1 MKEKNIKF
9 YSHILSRDINILISG
24 HWGYPILMFPTSM
37 GDYLQNK
44 EFGLLDTVD
53 DLVDAGKIKLY
64 NIETIDFQSF
74 YAKHLPAQTK
84 IYNFNL
90 YTQFLKEELVPAI
103 QIECSVHRIAVAG
116 CSFGGYHC
124 TNFAFK
130 NPNLVAH
137 LFSMSGAFSIKSF
150 MKNHYDDNVYFNE
163 PMDFMNHVE
172 SWKYNHMNIVLG
184 TSDGDICR
192 DDNLK
197 MSRLLANKS
206 INHWYDEKPWASH
219 DWPLWKLMF
228 SEYVRKMPLH
238 I

>member
-9 YSHILSRDINILISG
+9 YSHILRRDINILISG
-24 HWGYPILMFPTSM
+24 HLGYPILMFPTSM
-37 GDYLQNK
+37 GGYLQNK

-64 NIETIDFQSF
+64 NVETIDFQSF
-74 YAKHLPAQTK
+74 YAKDLPAQAK
-84 IYNFNL
+84 IYNYNL

-103 QIECSVHRIAVAG
+103 QIECGVHRIAVAG

-130 NPNLVAH
+130 NPDLVAH

-150 MKNHYDDNVYFNE
+150 IKNHYDDNVYFNE

-172 SWKYNHMNIVLG
+172 SWKFKHMNIVLG

-192 DDNLK
+192 EDNLQ
-197 MSRLLANKS
+197 MSILLSNKG
-206 INHWYDEKPWASH
+206 INHIYDEKRWASH
-219 DWPLWKLMF
+219 DWPLWKIMF
-228 SEYVRKMPLH
+228 SEYVRKIPLH

>member
-1 MKEKNIKF
+1 
-9 YSHILSRDINILISG
+9 
-24 HWGYPILMFPTSM
+24 MFPTSM
-37 GDYLQNK
+37 GGYLQNK

-64 NIETIDFQSF
+64 NVETIDFQSF
-74 YAKHLPAQTK
+74 YAKDLPAQAK
-84 IYNFNL
+84 IYNYNL

-103 QIECSVHRIAVAG
+103 QIECGVHRIAVAG

-130 NPNLVAH
+130 NPDLVAH

-150 MKNHYDDNVYFNE
+150 IKNHYDDNVYFNE

-172 SWKYNHMNIVLG
+172 SWKFKHMNIVLG

-192 DDNLK
+192 EDNLQ
-197 MSRLLANKS
+197 MSILLSNKG
-206 INHWYDEKPWASH
+206 INHIYDEKRWASH
-219 DWPLWKLMF
+219 DWPLWKIMF
-228 SEYVRKMPLH
+228 SEYVRKIPLH

>member
-1 MKEKNIKF
+1 
-9 YSHILSRDINILISG
+9 
-24 HWGYPILMFPTSM
+24 MFPTSM
-37 GDYLQNK
+37 GGYLQNK

-64 NIETIDFQSF
+64 NVETIDFQSF
-74 YAKHLPAQTK
+74 YAKDLPAQAK
-84 IYNFNL
+84 IYNYNL
-90 YTQFLKEELVPAI
+90 YTKFLKEELVPAI
-103 QIECSVHRIAVAG
+103 QIECGVHRIAVAG

-130 NPNLVAH
+130 NPDLVAH

-150 MKNHYDDNVYFNE
+150 MKSHYDDNVYFNE

-172 SWKYNHMNIVLG
+172 SWKFKHMNIVLG

-192 DDNLK
+192 EDNLQ
-197 MSRLLANKS
+197 MSILLSNKG
-206 INHWYDEKPWASH
+206 INHIYDEKRWASH
-219 DWPLWKLMF
+219 DWPLWKIMF
-228 SEYVRKMPLH
+228 SEYVRKIPLH